1 LPTTKHSTN
10 TKQTNIKSLEEQIT
24 KIMHSTRACEMNPK
38 TKKWVNEA
46 PNIHPKKSQNPN

>member
-38 TKKWVNEA
+38 TKKLVNEA